1 MTNPLFIGVDGG
13 GTRTRARIR
22 DDSGALL
29 GEGLAGPG
37 NAGLGEAAFAEIMKA
52 SRAALADAGLAEAA
66 FSRMNAGFGLA
77 GAAQAQRQ
85 AMVKGWPHPFRS
97 LAVCSD
103 AYAAWLGAFEGRD
116 GAILIAG
123 TGSCG
128 LAVVEGR
135 SIEVGGLGAAIGDE
149 GSGMAIGRAAVRRSM
164 WALDGLAPMTP
175 LAAAVLADPRI
186 GNDRDRAVIWS
197 RSATPGDFADF
208 VPMVFDHAER
218 GEPVATAIVDEAAR
232 DLDRL
237 AKRLTALVP
246 PPIAMVG
253 TVFGRIVPWLP
264 EEMRTLLVKPARDAA
279 DGAIVLA
286 RTATAE
292 ADA

>member
-1 MTNPLFIGVDGG
+1 MSNRLFIGVDGG

-22 DDSGALL
+22 DDSGVLL
-29 GEGLAGPG
+29 GEGVAGPG
-37 NAGLGEAAFAEIMKA
+37 NAGLGEVAFAEIMNA
-52 SRAALADAGLAEAA
+52 CTAALTAAGLSQGD
-66 FSRMNAGFGLA
+66 FGRINAGFGLA
-77 GAAQAQRQ
+77 GAAPAQRQ
-85 AMVKGWPHPFRS
+85 AMVKAWPHPFRT

-103 AYAAWLGAFEGRD
+103 AYAAWLGAFGGRD

-128 LAVVEGR
+128 LAFVNGKAT
-135 SIEVGGLGAAIGDE
+135 EVGGLGAAIGDE

-186 GNDRDRAVIWS
+186 AHDRERAVMWS
-197 RSATPGDFADF
+197 RVATPGDFADF
-208 VPMVFDHAER
+208 VPLVFDHAER
-218 GEPVATAIVDEAAR
+218 GEPVATAIVEEAAN

-237 AKRLTALVP
+237 AMRLVALVP

-253 TVFGRIVPWLP
+253 TVFGRIVPWLRDDV
-264 EEMRTLLVKPARDAA
+264 RTLLVKPERDAA

-286 RTATAE
+286 RKALAE
-292 ADA
+292 AA

>member
-1 MTNPLFIGVDGG
+1 MSKSIFIGVDGG

-22 DDSGALL
+22 DDTHALL
-29 GEGLAGPG
+29 GEGVAGPG
-37 NAGLGEAAFAEIMKA
+37 NAGLGKAAFVEIMKA
-52 SRAALADAGLAEAA
+52 STAALTEAGLSQAD
-66 FSRMNAGFGLA
+66 FGRIHAGFGLA
-77 GAAQAQRQ
+77 GAAPAQRQ
-85 AMVKGWPHPFRS
+85 AMVKAWPHPFRT

-128 LAVVEGR
+128 LAFVHGKA
-135 SIEVGGLGAAIGDE
+135 IEVGGLGSAIGDE

-186 GNDRDRAVIWS
+186 GNDRERAVMWS
-197 RSATPGDFADF
+197 RGATPGDFAEF
-208 VPMVFDHAER
+208 VPTVFDHAEG
-218 GEPVATAIVDEAAR
+218 GEPVAKAIVEEAAR
-232 DLDRL
+232 DLERL
-237 AKRLTALVP
+237 AKRLVELVP

-253 TVFGRIVPWLP
+253 TVFGRIVPWLH
-264 EEMRTLLVKPARDAA
+264 EDMRALLVKPEHDAA

-286 RTATAE
+286 RRALAE
-292 ADA
+292 AT